1 MTARTRHPF
10 GAPSTQVV
18 VASLA
23 DDVLRLEADEAKH
36 LAKSLRLQPGESF
49 VATDGAGTLARLV
62 AEAIDR
68 RGITA
73 RVLER
78 ARVEP
83 PALRLWLCAEA
94 EGSRADWLVEKA
106 VELGAWA
113 YCPLVPPDPGRR
125 ARWDRLARAALKQS
139 LGAWAL
145 RLPAAGMS
153 ALDQVGAGAFA
164 GAWLGL
170 PGGADPL
177 TQTLPAQGDW
187 LLVSGP
193 PEGFSPAHESAWR
206 GLPGAQPIDLGPLRL
221 RAETAALALL
231 VTARLGSRA
240 AWETG

>member
-1 MTARTRHPF
+1 MRIAHPF
-10 GAPSTQVV
+10 GQPATQVV
-18 VASLA
+18 VPSLA
-23 DDVLRLEADEAKH
+23 GDTLRVEADEAKH
-36 LAKSLRLQPGESF
+36 LVRSLRLQSGESF
-49 VATDGAGTLARLV
+49 VATDGAGTVARLV
-62 AEAIDR
+62 ATAIDR
-68 RGITA
+68 RGIDATIA
-73 RVLER
+73 AR

-113 YCPLVPPDPGRR
+113 YCPLAPADPGRR
-125 ARWDRLARAALKQS
+125 ARWERLARAALKQS

-145 RLPAAGMS
+145 RLPGDDDGAT
-153 ALDQVGAGAFA
+153 ALEQARGGTFA
-164 GAWLGL
+164 GAWVGL

-177 TQTLPAQGDW
+177 VQALPAQGDW

-193 PEGFSPAHESAWR
+193 PEGFAAAQEAAWQA
-206 GLPGAQPIDLGPLRL
+206 LPGACAIDLGPRRL

-231 VTARLGSRA
+231 VAARLGSRP